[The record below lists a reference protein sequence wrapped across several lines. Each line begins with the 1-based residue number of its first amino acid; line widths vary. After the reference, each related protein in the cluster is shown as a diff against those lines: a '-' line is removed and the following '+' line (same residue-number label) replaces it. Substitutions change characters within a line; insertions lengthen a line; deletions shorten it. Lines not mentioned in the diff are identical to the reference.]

1 MEASIWTG
9 TVASLRE
16 RAAATEP
23 VPAGVALS
31 AVTASLALAL
41 LVKVL
46 AITRM
51 KKGFQGDRGRIAE
64 LVDAARAESS
74 RLTSLADE
82 DVQAFN
88 HYLESKGQATRK
100 AIEIPMEAARSAVRG
115 LGVCSEAATIIS
127 GLTASDVGA
136 ASNLLAGAAQ
146 AMLISVDFNLKEM
159 TADEEFSSAMK
170 AERAELAHET
180 HRHAEAVNSALGE
193 MLV

>member
-1 MEASIWTG
+1 MEASIWSG
-9 TVASLRE
+9 TVADLRD

-23 VPAGVALS
+23 VPAGVVLS

-46 AITRM
+46 AIARM
-51 KKGFQGDRGRIAE
+51 KKGLTGERQRLTE
-64 LVDAARAESS
+64 LLDAARAESS

-100 AIEIPMEAARSAVRG
+100 AIEIPIEAARSAVRG
-115 LGVCSEAATIIS
+115 LGLCREAAAIIS

-136 ASNLLAGAAQ
+136 ASNLLTGAAQ

-180 HRHAEAVNSALGE
+180 QRHADAVNAALDAL
-193 MLV
+193 LV

>member
-9 TVASLRE
+9 TVAALRD

-46 AITRM
+46 AIARI
-51 KKGFQGDRGRIAE
+51 KKSFGGDRHRVAE
-64 LVDAARAESS
+64 LLDAARAESS

-82 DVQAFN
+82 DVQAFSY
-88 HYLESKGQATRK
+88 YLESKGQATRK

-115 LGVCSEAATIIS
+115 LGLCVEAASLIS

-136 ASNLLAGAAQ
+136 ASNMLVGAVR
-146 AMLISVDFNLKEM
+146 AMLVSVDFNLNAM
-159 TADEEFSSAMK
+159 SSDVEFSSAMK
-170 AERAELAHET
+170 AERAELAQET
-180 HRHAEAVNSALGE
+180 QTHADAVNAALGA
-193 MLV
+193 LLI